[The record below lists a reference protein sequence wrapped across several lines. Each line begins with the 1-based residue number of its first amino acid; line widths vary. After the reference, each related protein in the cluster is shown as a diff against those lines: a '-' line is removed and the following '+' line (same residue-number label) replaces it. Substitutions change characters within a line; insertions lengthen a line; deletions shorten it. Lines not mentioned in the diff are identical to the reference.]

1 MSTKDPRH
9 TTTTDE
15 IATVRAAL
23 GLDDAQVRIEISR
36 TGWDHATCEITGT
49 PAAVDIRFYLREGG
63 ETSIMVAA
71 DQVAEQVEALDYRDD
86 VDLSEGIT
94 LDVSYWWLRYAV
106 AVPAAA

>member
-9 TTTTDE
+9 TTTADE

-23 GLDDAQVRIEISR
+23 GVDDASIRIEISR
-36 TGWDHATCEITGT
+36 TGWDHATCEVTGT
-49 PAAVDIRFYLREGG
+49 PAAVDIQFTDRADGL
-63 ETSIMVAA
+63 TSIMVAA
-71 DQVAEQVEALDYRDD
+71 SEVAEQVEALTYRDD